1 MSFRDHLIAFILR
14 ARQIRGQVDDLE
26 AEIVKGETKGRS
38 RAGFQGMKHKLEIER
53 RKRVVCTFDG
63 DFFLNI
69 MKRSIGDLA
78 YELQPKT
85 VGASTLD
92 CSTLHLPLSCI
103 SIRSLHQHLSCICIS
118 M

>member
-53 RKRVVCTFDG
+53 RKRVVFDG
-63 DFFLNI
+63 DSFLNI
-69 MKRSIGDLA
+69 MKRFIGDLA
-78 YELQPKT
+78 YM
-85 VGASTLD
+85 S
-92 CSTLHLPLSCI
+92 CSQRQLVHLRWIAAP
-103 SIRSLHQHLSCICIS
+103 CICL
-118 M
+118 